1 MLLSCNSSYL
11 WSYFDGLFLLSINSA
26 LICPYIMLFTLNSI
40 LPDIN
45 ITIPN
50 LFANIFVYFQHSFIT
65 LLKTSHAIIYL
76 DFISFTHSL
85 SLCLLIRQFNTLLCL
100 LRLTSILC
108 FPHFLLIIIF
118 LFLLWLNWQNLLRSL
133 FFQVWNLRIL
143 LILSLVFSFSSQVF
157 NLYF

>member
-1 MLLSCNSSYL
+1 
-11 WSYFDGLFLLSINSA
+11 
-26 LICPYIMLFTLNSI
+26 MLFTLNSI

-45 ITIPN
+45 ITIPD

-65 LLKTSHAIIYL
+65 LLRTSHAIIYL

-118 LFLLWLNWQNLLRSL
+118 PFLTLAELTKSAPFHFPSRFGIYIFYLFSHWYSQLFLTS
-133 FFQVWNLRIL
+133 I
-143 LILSLVFSFSSQVF
+143 
-157 NLYF
+157 

>member
-1 MLLSCNSSYL
+1 
-11 WSYFDGLFLLSINSA
+11 
-26 LICPYIMLFTLNSI
+26 MLFTLNSI

-45 ITIPN
+45 ITIPD

-65 LLKTSHAIIYL
+65 LLRTSHAIIYL

-118 LFLLWLNWQNLLRSL
+118 PFLTLAELTKSAPFHFSSRFGIYVFYLFSHWYSQLFLTS
-133 FFQVWNLRIL
+133 I
-143 LILSLVFSFSSQVF
+143 
-157 NLYF
+157 